1 MFYIYL
7 FLELLRWFRG
17 KESACQSR
25 RPRRCGFDPWVGK
38 IPWRRKWQLTP
49 IFLTRKV
56 MDRGA
61 WQATVHRGCKELDTT
76 EWLSTQRH
84 TCLGAY
90 GIGMDL
96 LLQFVTQVKYPK
108 NNIKIWDFSVK
119 WLLYA
124 QINRSSFLSPNVN
137 CWLIINAYVFAYS
150 STTFSASPLDSL
162 DPICW
167 KLKSILFNKVKSS
180 FRQTTSTNKWAQM
193 TSIIVL
199 IRDCLLSKNKSANT
213 CTNMLLR

>member
-25 RPRRCGFDPWVGK
+25 RPRRCEFDPCVGK

-61 WQATVHRGCKELDTT
+61 WQATVHRGCKESDTT
-76 EWLSTQRH
+76 EWPSTQRH

-96 LLQFVTQVKYPK
+96 LQQFVTRVKYPK

-137 CWLIINAYVFAYS
+137 CWLIINAYVF
-150 STTFSASPLDSL
+150 
-162 DPICW
+162 C
-167 KLKSILFNKVKSS
+167 ILFNHFLGKS
-180 FRQTTSTNKWAQM
+180 
-193 TSIIVL
+193 L
-199 IRDCLLSKNKSANT
+199 G
-213 CTNMLLR
+213 